1 MGIMALQSVNSMYRT
16 VQPENYKMKAPEM
29 TRMDS
34 IPDPHQNGKPDP
46 HQKTVWIRNT
56 GAEDGYGYGSV
67 PVCSVADPG
76 CFSRIPNTY
85 FSIPDLNFSITD
97 PGSRVERIPDPGPG
111 SSSKNSSIFNP
122 KNCF

>member
-1 MGIMALQSVNSMYRT
+1 
-16 VQPENYKMKAPEM
+16 M

-56 GAEDGYGYGSV
+56 GADNGCGVDTGLYLYAVLRSRMFI
-67 PVCSVADPG
+67 PDIPDPG
-76 CFSRIPNTY
+76 YEF
-85 FSIPDLNFSITD
+85 FH
-97 PGSRVERIPDPGPG
+97 PGSRVKKIPDPG
-111 SSSKNSSIFNP
+111 SASKNLSIFNS